1 MAFETVDIYTLQT
14 SAPELFGKKWAL
26 LTAGNAG
33 RFNPMTVSWGTLGE
47 LWSRPVV
54 TVYVRPSRYTYGL
67 MEQGEYFTLSFL
79 GTEHRSALQLCGSRS
94 GRDLD
99 KVQAAGLTPLEMEH
113 GAMAFREAE
122 LILVCR
128 KLYRHDIV
136 PGNFTD
142 SAVAESYGGV
152 DFHRQYIAEVVH
164 ALQRI

>member
-1 MAFETVDIYTLQT
+1 MRADWPG
-14 SAPELFGKKWAL
+14 APPYDYYDCIPGD
-26 LTAGNAG
+26 
-33 RFNPMTVSWGTLGE
+33 
-47 LWSRPVV
+47 
-54 TVYVRPSRYTYGL
+54 
-67 MEQGEYFTLSFL
+67 
-79 GTEHRSALQLCGSRS
+79 GSRS